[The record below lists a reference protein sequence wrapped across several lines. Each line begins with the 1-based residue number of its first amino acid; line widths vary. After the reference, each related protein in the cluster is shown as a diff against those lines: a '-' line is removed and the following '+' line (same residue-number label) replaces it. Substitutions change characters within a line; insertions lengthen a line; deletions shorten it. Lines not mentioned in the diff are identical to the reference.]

1 MKRNPTVLETCL
13 VYLVSKEPLFSK
25 KTKTKG
31 ALKRTHCI
39 LKEHQNKKT
48 KCMVRECTFK
58 HATASWRSLIDS
70 TRHNGLA
77 SHDFSNLFP
86 NAVTHWFN

>member
-48 KCMVRECTFK
+48 KWSGNVP
-58 HATASWRSLIDS
+58 
-70 TRHNGLA
+70 
-77 SHDFSNLFP
+77 SNMQQLP
-86 NAVTHWFN
+86 GVL